1 MPERRNYRKETEYL
15 VEGTTARLAY
25 LENAGKRNSE
35 GRYTYRNGRG
45 QRVTV
50 SRNYARNNTAAQRI
64 QEDYYDYVPVKEPQV
79 QEEENVRVKERRQ
92 PFKRVDF
99 TTLLVL
105 CLVLGAVGYACYS
118 YLSVQSEITALKSEI
133 AEVEQQIIILKN
145 ENAERLLEAETNV
158 DLKKV
163 YRIATKELGMVH
175 PKKDQVITYQSKQSD
190 AVKQYGNIPEKKK
203 SILEKILE

>member
-1 MPERRNYRKETEYL
+1 MPERGNYRRKTEYY

-25 LENAGKRNSE
+25 LKDSEERNGQ
-35 GRYTYRNGRG
+35 GRYTYRNSRG

-50 SRNYARNNTAAQRI
+50 TRNYARNNLAPQRRT
-64 QEDYYDYVPVKEPQV
+64 EDYYDYVPKEEPRV
-79 QEEENVRVKERRQ
+79 NEEEKVKVRERIQ
-92 PFKRVDF
+92 PLKRVDF

-118 YLSVQSEITALKSEI
+118 YLSVQSEIATLKSEI
-133 AEVEQQIIILKN
+133 ARVEQQIITIKN
-145 ENAERLLEAETNV
+145 ENAERLLEAESNI

-163 YRIATKELGMVH
+163 YKIATKELGMVH

-190 AVKQYGNIPEKKK
+190 TVKQYGDIPEKKK
-203 SILEKILE
+203 SFLKKILE

>member
-92 PFKRVDF
+92 PLKRVDF

>member
-1 MPERRNYRKETEYL
+1 MPERKNYRGKTEYL

-25 LENAGKRNSE
+25 LKDSEKRNSE
-35 GRYTYRNGRG
+35 DRYTYRNSRG

-50 SRNYARNNTAAQRI
+50 SRNYVRNNLAARREA
-64 QEDYYDYVPVKEPQV
+64 EDYYDYVPEKEPQV
-79 QEEENVRVKERRQ
+79 RREEKVRVKERIQ
-92 PFKRVDF
+92 PLRRVDF

-105 CLVLGAVGYACYS
+105 CLVLGALGYACYS
-118 YLSVQSEITALKSEI
+118 YLSVQSEIATLKSEI
-133 AEVEQQIIILKN
+133 AKIEQQIVTLKN

-175 PKKDQVITYQSKQSD
+175 PKKEQVITYQSKQSD
-190 AVKQYGNIPEKKK
+190 TVKQYGNIPEKKK
-203 SILEKILE
+203 SVLEKILE